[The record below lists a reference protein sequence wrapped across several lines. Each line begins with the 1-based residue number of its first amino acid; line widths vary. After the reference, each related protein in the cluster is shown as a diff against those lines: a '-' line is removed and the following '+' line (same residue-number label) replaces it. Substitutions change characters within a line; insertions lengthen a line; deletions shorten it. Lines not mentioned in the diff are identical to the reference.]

1 MRDLGAWF
9 VGAVVNPFVDFF
21 TRYGVKL
28 AMLMLAFIGSY
39 RLADFTM
46 GVMSNPFYLDVGF
59 TLKEI
64 AAVAKGFGVFW
75 SILGTL
81 LGGIAV
87 ARLGT
92 SGRSRSAACW

>member
-1 MRDLGAWF
+1 M
-9 VGAVVNPFVDFF
+9 DFF

-28 AMLMLAFIGSY
+28 ATLTLAFIACY

-46 GVMSNPFYLDVGF
+46 GVMTNPFYLDIGF

-64 AAVAKGFGVFW
+64 AAIAKGFGVVW

-81 LGGIAV
+81 LGGVIV
-87 ARLGT
+87 ARFGLVRSLVLG
-92 SGRSRSAACW
+92 SS